1 VKDAAEKA
9 AAEKATKQAEEEALA
24 MKQEQEEGLARKRAE
39 EEASKVHVFPAL
51 DETSSHATE
60 LIVTVESARHLPK
73 MDVMG
78 TCDAFCEVE
87 WQGQKFKTTIKKN
100 SYSPDWN
107 ETFAFPVENISA
119 GVSCMSV
126 VVMDWDMMSKNDLV
140 GEVVIPGNT
149 LQAFLEGKHTV
160 TMEDSF
166 EVLNKGEAVIGNDK
180 KPCVLNLKMRLVVP
194 DEEASPP
201 VTAQNSLTA
210 QHSEAFEEVWAEYF
224 DSYGRAY
231 YYCETSGMT
240 TWEKPAVKSRGGEA
254 GSASDAERK
263 EEGRKDKEEEERK
276 AREDAKAAAAA
287 AEASFLVKLKEEQDR
302 KNREEEERKKAEDIL
317 AIQKAE
323 EALLKSKAEQE
334 AAAEKAASERAAAEK
349 AAADAKLVILVNF

>member
-1 VKDAAEKA
+1 
-9 AAEKATKQAEEEALA
+9 
-24 MKQEQEEGLARKRAE
+24 MKQEQEEGLARKKAD

-51 DETSSHATE
+51 DETSSHTTE

-201 VTAQNSLTA
+201 VTAQRSLSA
-210 QHSEAFEEVWAEYF
+210 QHSEAFEEVWDEYF

-231 YYCETSGMT
+231 YYCETSGLT
-240 TWEKPAVKSRGGEA
+240 TWEKPAVKSRGGVA
-254 GSASDAERK
+254 SSSDAERK
-263 EEGRKDKEEEERK
+263 EEGRKKKEEEERK

-334 AAAEKAASERAAAEK
+334 AAAEKAASEKAAAEK